1 MTSKTAPPADGW
13 DDDQVASVHQAF
25 GLALNAAAAME
36 KSVQS
41 LLLHQRLTLS
51 AQEGHILNRHSCWE
65 KVARRPLKEAIRA
78 ASSCMLCDRG
88 LDTTLLA
95 AADRRNYLAHDFWF
109 DNTERLYAPGPRARL
124 AKQLGADSLIFT
136 ELCHRVNRIDDILIE
151 KLDGTT
157 PSDRVQKV
165 QEVIRS
171 ASAAQ

>member
-1 MTSKTAPPADGW
+1 MTSKTATTADGW
-13 DDDQVASVHQAF
+13 DDDQVATVHQTF

-41 LLLHQRLTLS
+41 LLLHHRLTLA
-51 AQEGHILNRHSCWE
+51 AQEGRALNEGPCWE

-78 ASSCMLCDRG
+78 AASRMSGDCG

-109 DNTERLYAPGPRARL
+109 DNTDRLFAHGPRARL
-124 AKQLGADSLIFT
+124 IKQLDTDVTVFHH
-136 ELCHRVNRIDDILIE
+136 LCVRVNTIDDTLIE
-151 KLDGTT
+151 KLHGTI
-157 PSDRVQKV
+157 PDYAAAR
-165 QEVIRS
+165 QELIRR